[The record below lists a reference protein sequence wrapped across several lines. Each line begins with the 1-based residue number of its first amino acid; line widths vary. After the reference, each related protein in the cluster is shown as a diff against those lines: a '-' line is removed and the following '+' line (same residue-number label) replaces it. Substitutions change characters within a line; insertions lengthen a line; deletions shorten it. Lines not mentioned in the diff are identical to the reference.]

1 MLTCLSAGQVQQ
13 SSDTLRYFVLVSVE
27 RRMIEYVWISIVH
40 SPGSGYSFCWF
51 IRCIPLVNALFLRS
65 RLPLEL
71 MHEVV
76 AIRRIIA
83 IVILTFDISVLGLS
97 SLRIPTKTID
107 V

>member
-13 SSDTLRYFVLVSVE
+13 SSDALRHFILVSVE
-27 RRMIEYVWISIVH
+27 RRVLEYVCISIVH
-40 SPGSGYSFCWF
+40 NPGGGYSFCWF

-71 MHEVV
+71 IHEVV

-83 IVILTFDISVLGLS
+83 IVMLTFDISVF
-97 SLRIPTKTID
+97 
-107 V
+107 